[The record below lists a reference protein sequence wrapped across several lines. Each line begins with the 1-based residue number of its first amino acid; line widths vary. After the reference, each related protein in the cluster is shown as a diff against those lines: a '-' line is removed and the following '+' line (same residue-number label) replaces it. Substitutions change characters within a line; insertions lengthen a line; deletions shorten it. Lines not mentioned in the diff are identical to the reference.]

1 MTYLLNNAA
10 ANTALLSLTMTQK
23 NLSSTQNQL
32 STGLAVENASDN
44 ASYWSIAQTMISDN
58 SALGAVSDSLK
69 VSAQMV
75 STFNSALKQAMGV
88 LIKIKADL
96 TSAQNP
102 GADLTQ
108 IQTDIVAQQKALTAI
123 ADSTVFNGQNWL
135 KGDST
140 TGSTTP
146 GGYTTQKLV
155 GGYVNGARGVIPI
168 DIDTTNTILYDAN
181 TTAASKTGILDKP
194 GTASGAAIK
203 DFDVTTLPTGKTIA
217 DLLQDLDSAYTAME
231 KAGSTFGSATNM
243 IETQQSYISAMQTN
257 LDNGISALVDADM
270 NKVSTKLQA
279 LQTQQQL
286 GVQSLSIAN
295 QSTQMILKLFQ

>member
-1 MTYLLNNAA
+1 
-10 ANTALLSLTMTQK
+10 MTQ
-23 NLSSTQNQL
+23 QQL

-44 ASYWSIAQTMISDN
+44 ASYWSIAQTMTSDN
-58 SALGAVSDSLK
+58 KALGAVSDSLK
-69 VSAQMV
+69 VSEQMV

-88 LIKIKADL
+88 LTKIKADL

-102 GADLTQ
+102 GADLKQ
-108 IQTDIVAQQKALTAI
+108 IQTDIAAQQSALQAI

-140 TGSTTP
+140 ASSTTP
-146 GGYTTQKLV
+146 GGYAVQKLV
-155 GGYVNGARGVIPI
+155 GGYVNGSTGVITI
-168 DIDTTNTILYDAN
+168 SVDTKNTILYDAN
-181 TTAASKTGILDKP
+181 TTAASKTGILDKQ

-203 DFDVTTLPTGKTIA
+203 DYDVTNLPTGKTIA
-217 DLLQDLDSAYTAME
+217 NLLQDLDTAYTALE

-243 IETQQSYISAMQTN
+243 IETQQSYISTMQTN
-257 LDNGISALVDADM
+257 LDNGIASLVDADM
-270 NKVSTKLQA
+270 NKVSTRLQA